1 MGEGKKK
8 KVKKAYRPRKV
19 KKAPEESKTIKL
31 SKPMKPI
38 KPAASH
44 SNLRLVKNDRM
55 EEKIEK
61 LRFGRK
67 KRLAIL
73 LTILLVL
80 LVLLFAGY
88 EYIIRNYTVTTVYV
102 EGNIHYTNE
111 EIMDMVMGGRYGH
124 NSLFLS
130 MKYRDKGVE
139 NIPFIETMDV
149 TIQSRDTI
157 RITVYEKALAGYVSY
172 LGLYVYFDKD
182 GIVVETSQDPTPGI
196 PQVTGLQFDHVV
208 LHEKLPVENEDIFNE
223 ILNLTQL
230 LAKYSL
236 TVDKIY
242 FDSDYEVT
250 LVFGEARVALGDS
263 TNLEEKIMK
272 LQYILPSLEGKKGVL
287 NMREY
292 TEDTKTYS
300 FEQD

>member
-8 KVKKAYRPRKV
+8 KVKKAYRPHKV
-19 KKAPEESKTIKL
+19 KKVPEENRTIKPG
-31 SKPMKPI
+31 KT
-38 KPAASH
+38 AASRN
-44 SNLRLVKNDRM
+44 NLRLVKNDRM

-73 LTILLVL
+73 FTIVLVL
-80 LVLLFAGY
+80 LVFLFAGY

-263 TNLEEKIMK
+263 TDLEEKIMK

-287 NMREY
+287 NMKEY
-292 TEDTKTYS
+292 SEDTKTYS

>member
-8 KVKKAYRPRKV
+8 KVKKAYRPHKV
-19 KKAPEESKTIKL
+19 KKAPEENRT
-31 SKPMKPI
+31 I
-38 KPAASH
+38 KPAASRN
-44 SNLRLVKNDRM
+44 NLRLVKNDRM

-73 LTILLVL
+73 FTIVLVL
-80 LVLLFAGY
+80 LVFLFAGY

-263 TNLEEKIMK
+263 TDLEEKIMK

-287 NMREY
+287 NMKEY
-292 TEDTKTYS
+292 SEDTKTYS